1 MKNEST
7 TTALD
12 LISQTAFLTT
22 LSTKLEARRSL
33 LQDLD
38 IDLPTDLTL
47 HCESCSHAL
56 NSIKARKMPLPPELF
71 KVFPEWDAKYFPH
84 SGSDV
89 EQANEA
95 RSLYKQGNGLQYLA
109 ELYDLPIES
118 IIEYVHTDS
127 K

>member
-1 MKNEST
+1 MST
-7 TTALD
+7 ASLDYISQREFLTAL
-12 LISQTAFLTT
+12 T
-22 LSTKLEARRSL
+22 TKLEARRSL

-38 IDLPTDLTL
+38 VELPESLNL

-56 NSIKARKMPLPPELF
+56 ATLLARRQPYPPELY

-109 ELYDLPIES
+109 DLYDLPIES
-118 IIEYVHTDS
+118 IIEYVHTDT